1 MTLQTSGAVSFSQIV
16 AEFGGVG
23 SHSMS
28 EYHALAGLGVSGIPA
43 SGAISFST
51 FYGKSNQVTTSVWV
65 ESGHYADVFTHLG
78 TFSVVTGSNAIFW
91 AYVVTYGRAWFVLD
105 SGNSLGLTG
114 ANGTV
119 QNLSNAAALTEIYV
133 GTRRYSR
140 GAFHSNPSAGGY
152 IDAYHELVVWDDV
165 NTWVDTSGYQNTT
178 TTVQITT

>member
-1 MTLQTSGAVSFSQIV
+1 MALQTSGAISFSQIV

-28 EYHALAGLGVSGIPA
+28 EYYPLAGLGVSGIPA

-65 ESGHYADVFTHLG
+65 SSGYYADVFTHLG
-78 TFSVVTGSNAIFW
+78 TLSVVTGMTAIFW
-91 AYVVTYGRAWFVLD
+91 AYVVAYGRAWFMLNTF
-105 SGNSLGLTG
+105 NSLGL
-114 ANGTV
+114 AAAAVTV
-119 QNLSNAAALTEIYV
+119 QNLSNSAALTEIYV
-133 GTRRYSR
+133 GTRRYSK

-152 IDAYHELVVWDDV
+152 IDAYHALVVWDNV